1 MRWEINREE
10 AKIFPR
16 SRMGKQMGKK
26 PLVFAYYVTGHGFGH
41 ATRVLEVFFFKFL
54 CFFN

>member
-1 MRWEINREE
+1 MRWEINTEE